1 MHLGT
6 WDLLATSAVHVAL
19 KFNLPTLHRWP
30 PGTMCPDVDGLV
42 SKTKTKEKTL
52 LKDKEK
58 DKGTSQKLRKIQ
70 LQWQKQVPHWLFS
83 EIKLK
88 RYRFYENLVNS
99 RTTQACTFFLAM
111 HLILPFKSSAKFL
124 NVLVLSGIF
133 GRDIRCDVNK
143 RFTPRWQEVCGKYQK

>member
-1 MHLGT
+1 M
-6 WDLLATSAVHVAL
+6 WPKAPFEKSQYAVNFS
-19 KFNLPTLHRWP
+19 FNTNTR
-30 PGTMCPDVDGLV
+30 
-42 SKTKTKEKTL
+42 
-52 LKDKEK
+52 
-58 DKGTSQKLRKIQ
+58 
-70 LQWQKQVPHWLFS
+70 QKQVPQWLFS
-83 EIKLK
+83 EMKLK

-99 RTTQACTFFLAM
+99 RATQACTFFLAM